1 MSEVYTDFFLVKSG
15 VNQIRVIVH
24 KALYR
29 SLNVDKQ
36 INKKKNKDYNNLK
49 KNTNKN
55 EKNTNI
61 KFWYAIYWYI
71 RSS

>member
-49 KNTNKN
+49 KHK
-55 EKNTNI
+55 
-61 KFWYAIYWYI
+61 
-71 RSS
+71 